1 MRGNDARIQE
11 LYDLQMK
18 RWGRSLG
25 SVAGKLGRLL
35 DEAGVK
41 YSLKHRVKKIG
52 SLREKRSHLSTG
64 GRHRKDKVKDLLGV
78 RVVVPFLEDVEKV
91 LDCVERQF
99 DVQEVERKAEGLS
112 FREFAYDSVHVIID
126 VPNAEKLEFPPG
138 CAKACEIQ
146 IRTILQDAWAEVE
159 HELIYKS
166 KQDPPDDSVR
176 KKLAALNASLTLSDM
191 IFQEIRDHQLELG
204 QWGRERFHELRKKA
218 AFPEPAAIPQV
229 MKKEAAEGRSS
240 TGSGDAGLESTLY
253 LGLKAHNEKDYAKAI
268 RLYSRALRMR
278 PDMKIRSVIYNHR
291 GMAKSMLDR
300 EQQALR
306 DFDKSFQCDP
316 RNYRALNNRAL
327 IWRRMG
333 YVQAALKDFSRS
345 LAIKA
350 RQPEVHFLRSQTL
363 FEIGDLATALQ
374 DLDAALVLRKTY
386 PEAQELRERI
396 LKLQAVSTV
405 HPG

>member
-1 MRGNDARIQE
+1 MRGNDARIEE
-11 LYDLQMK
+11 LYDLQTK

-25 SVAGKLGRLL
+25 SVARKLSRLL

-52 SLREKRSHLSTG
+52 SLREKRSRPATG
-64 GRHRKDKVKDLLGV
+64 AGHRQEKGKDLLGI

-91 LDCVERQF
+91 LQVVEGQF
-99 DVQEVERKAEGLS
+99 DVLEVERKTEHLS

-126 VPNAEKLEFPPG
+126 VPKADKLEFPPG

-166 KQDPPDDSVR
+166 NLDLPDTLVR

-191 IFQEIRDHQLELG
+191 IFQEIRDHQRELG

-218 AFPEPAAIPQV
+218 ALPEPSAIPQLRR
-229 MKKEAAEGRSS
+229 KKGAARG
-240 TGSGDAGLESTLY
+240 GSKSGGGDTGLESTLY
-253 LGLKAHNEKDYAKAI
+253 LGLRAHNEKDYPKAI
-268 RLYSRALRMR
+268 RLYSRALRMG
-278 PDMKIRSVIYNHR
+278 PDMKIRSIIYNHR
-291 GMAKSMLDR
+291 GMANFMLDR
-300 EQQALR
+300 ERQALR

-316 RNYRALNNRAL
+316 RNCRALNNRAL
-327 IWRRMG
+327 VWRQIG
-333 YVQAALKDFSRS
+333 HVQESLKDFSQS

-350 RQPEVHFLRSQTL
+350 RQPEVHFLRAQTF
-363 FEIGDLATALQ
+363 FEIGDLATALTEVE
-374 DLDAALVLRKTY
+374 AALTLRKSY
-386 PEAQELRERI
+386 PEAQELRARI
-396 LKLQAVSTV
+396 LEGRPT
-405 HPG
+405 PRR